1 MEQFASLIGTLMQSR
16 NQAHIYHL
24 QAEGSGSFA
33 AHKALEDYYTSIID
47 LIDSITESVQGRYGI
62 VRGYRMTSII
72 KEDQNPL
79 LYFQGLCKFVETIR
93 TQIPQDSYIQNQV
106 DEIVDLIES
115 TKYKLTFLH

>member
-24 QAEGSGSFA
+24 QAEGAGSFA

-62 VRGYRMTSII
+62 IRGYRMTSMI

-106 DEIVDLIES
+106 DEIIDLIES